1 MICFAITTVL
11 IRNPPSEHCA
21 GWEHRWRRLDTQVG
35 WSTITVRDGRFSQC
49 PGILI
54 KIPRLFKCM
63 KLIDKPDGESLK
75 RQRGPGHG
83 TGMGQDRGHVV
94 DVVWMLL
101 MLQQPHGPGWLAH
114 FLDRKLP
121 GVMRCCKPVVFML
134 RFNLDRIRRRLKP
147 IHHILQDA
155 SSSEIEGSNSSP
167 SKE

>member
-1 MICFAITTVL
+1 
-11 IRNPPSEHCA
+11 
-21 GWEHRWRRLDTQVG
+21 
-35 WSTITVRDGRFSQC
+35 
-49 PGILI
+49 
-54 KIPRLFKCM
+54 M

-83 TGMGQDRGHVV
+83 TGMGQDVV
-94 DVVWMLL
+94 DVMWMLL

-134 RFNLDRIRRRLKP
+134 RFNLDRIRRRLKILRRP
-147 IHHILQDA
+147 IRHIRQDA
-155 SSSEIEGSNSSP
+155 SRSEIEGSNSSP